1 MARCTRS
8 RHTSADPR
16 RSARSSSASAVPRTA
31 GDSGCRWDAR
41 SARARSSTR
50 ACSADTRRTNMKR
63 LHGLI
68 SALAMLAVALGG
80 WPAAAAADAWA
91 GQTFLSDYSKLQP
104 AAGKGGRDYV
114 YLTEVDPE
122 RMGRFRKVLLD
133 QPEVFIAADS
143 PYKGAKPADLAAIAG
158 VIRSSVA
165 SALESRGYALVD
177 QPSMDAVYVR
187 LAVTDLRIDKKKRG
201 LLAYTPVGFVVST
214 GVEALQDFTAKY
226 DILDMALQVEVQ
238 DSTRHDVLGAAVV
251 QRGRS
256 ADHGKPLSF
265 DALSA
270 LVTEYGERMA
280 CRLDNSHVTP
290 DRRIDCLDAEARRQP
305 PRVLGP

>member
-1 MARCTRS
+1 MRTLHRLILTLATLAAAVGGPS
-8 RHTSADPR
+8 V
-16 RSARSSSASAVPRTA
+16 ASAA
-31 GDSGCRWDAR
+31 EQ
-41 SARARSSTR
+41 
-50 ACSADTRRTNMKR
+50 
-63 LHGLI
+63 
-68 SALAMLAVALGG
+68 
-80 WPAAAAADAWA
+80 WA
-91 GQTFLSDYSKLQP
+91 GQTFLSDYGRLQP
-104 AAGKGGRDYV
+104 AAGKAGHDYV
-114 YLTEVDPE
+114 YLADVDPA
-122 RMGRFRKVLLD
+122 RMGLFRRVLLD

-158 VIRSSVA
+158 VVRSSVA
-165 SALESRGYALVD
+165 AALEARGYELVD
-177 QPSMDAVYVR
+177 QPSVDAVYVR

-238 DSTRHDVLGAAVV
+238 ESTQHDVLGAAVV

-290 DRRIDCLDAEARRQP
+290 DRRIDCVDADARRQR

>member
-1 MARCTRS
+1 
-8 RHTSADPR
+8 
-16 RSARSSSASAVPRTA
+16 
-31 GDSGCRWDAR
+31 
-41 SARARSSTR
+41 
-50 ACSADTRRTNMKR
+50 MK
-63 LHGLI
+63 LSHSLI
-68 SALAMLAVALGG
+68 STLAALAVAAGSL
-80 WPAAAAADAWA
+80 PASEAADTWA
-91 GQTFLSDYSKLQP
+91 GQTFLSDYGKLQP
-104 AAGKGGRDYV
+104 AAGKAGHDYV
-114 YLTEVDPE
+114 YLTEVDPG

-143 PYKGAKPADLAAIAG
+143 PYKGAKPADMAAIAS
-158 VIRSSVA
+158 VVRSSVA

-177 QPSMDAVYVR
+177 QPSVDAVYVR

-238 DSTRHDVLGAAVV
+238 ESTGHEVLGAAVV
-251 QRGRS
+251 QRGKS

-265 DALSA
+265 DALSG

-290 DRRIDCLDAEARRQP
+290 DRRIDCLDAEARRQR